1 MKKTTIV
8 LSIIA
13 VIAAVIITV
22 NIFKKDN
29 KDKEPIKN
37 YIENKGGIKINT
49 SDNIKKDKEVEGIK
63 IQKQSLVYSNGSS
76 KLISNITNTT
86 NETKAVSFKIIFIG
100 EKGQVIIEAL
110 GYVGNVMPG
119 ETRQLD
125 SEITTDVSNAKDV
138 KYEVI
143 K

>member
-1 MKKTTIV
+1 MKKTTII

-22 NIFKKDN
+22 NIFKKDS
-29 KDKEPIKN
+29 KDKETSKN
-37 YIENKGGIKINT
+37 YIENKDGTKVNT
-49 SDNIKKDKEVEGIK
+49 SEDIKKDKEVEGIK
-63 IQKQSLVYSNGSS
+63 IQKQSLIYSNGSS

-86 NETKAVSFKIIFIG
+86 SETKTVSFKIFFID
-100 EKGQVIIEAL
+100 ETGQVIIEAL